1 MFCYQKRCK
10 VNTYFLNDKIFLTF
24 FLKKTSPVPI
34 FNISLL
40 FLRVFDDWC
49 LSLSQYNMDE
59 VQLSENCQ
67 KNAKVLV
74 I

>member
-49 LSLSQYNMDE
+49 LSLS
-59 VQLSENCQ
+59 
-67 KNAKVLV
+67 
-74 I
+74 